1 MSSDD
6 KDLKDGTMHDEP
18 AKAEPA
24 KAEFIAPNYALKAKA
39 PLRDLDLATVVER
52 AVSGLLNLQTDYK
65 EVLEGEC
72 RALYDAG
79 AEVEDTGGGPI
90 AVARLSRMAHQIR
103 GHSGSI
109 GFAAICKVCD
119 SLCNFLTERDTL
131 SAKEIEVARLHL
143 DALLVVL
150 QHTDDRQ
157 FDGRFDTVFAELE
170 KVVRKFD

>member
-1 MSSDD
+1 MTSED
-6 KDLKDGTMHDEP
+6 KGIKDVAMQESEVP
-18 AKAEPA
+18 AEPA

-52 AVSGLLNLQTDYK
+52 AVSGLINLQVDYR

-119 SLCNFLTERDTL
+119 SLCGFLTERDTL
-131 SAKEIEVARLHL
+131 QPKEIEVARLHL

-157 FDGRFDTVFAELE
+157 FDGRFDTVFRELE

>member
-1 MSSDD
+1 MTTED
-6 KDLKDGTMHDEP
+6 KDLKDGTMQTEP

-24 KAEFIAPNYALKAKA
+24 KAEFIAPSFALKAKA

-52 AVSGLLNLQTDYK
+52 AMSGLKDLQVDYK
-65 EVLEGEC
+65 AVLEGEC

-109 GFAAICKVCD
+109 GFAAVCRVCD
-119 SLCNFLTERDTL
+119 SLCEFLTERDTL
-131 SAKEIEVARLHL
+131 QPKEIEVARLHL

-150 QHTDDRQ
+150 QHTDNRQ
-157 FDGRFDTVFAELE
+157 FDGRFDTVFSELE
-170 KVVRKFD
+170 KVVRKFE